1 MRAAHHRDGSQLM
14 RHAGQFFDDFGQ
26 FRQQNSLTRFLQHQS
41 VGQVVD
47 VFAGAGK
54 VDEFAGSSHF
64 RHAGEAFFKPI
75 LDGFDVVIGGRLNGF
90 DGGGIFK

>member
-1 MRAAHHRDGSQLM
+1 M
-14 RHAGQFFDDFGQ
+14 
-26 FRQQNSLTRFLQHQS
+26 
-41 VGQVVD
+41 GQVVD

-75 LDGFDVVIGGRLNGF
+75 FDGFDVVIGGRLNGF
-90 DGGGIFK
+90 DGGGIFKREVFDHFIDFGKRKIAESRNFYNLRLGGKGFEPV